1 MLTVGGLNVEGN
13 GTGLL
18 ADGAGSLTLVSI
30 PPNPSAIQNNS
41 ATDTDLR
48 FGTRVTV
55 NGAVL
60 GNLKCDTTVLSRGTT
75 KCP

>member
-1 MLTVGGLNVEGN
+1 MIGGLDVQGN

-30 PPNPSAIQNNS
+30 PPNPSAIQGNMS
-41 ATDTDLR
+41 VDTDVR
-48 FGTRVTV
+48 FGTRIMVD
-55 NGAVL
+55 GAVL
-60 GNLKCDTTVLSRGTT
+60 GKLVCDATVLSRGST